1 MRIARVI
8 GHVTLSRKIEALVP
22 GTFLLVEAL
31 DESALRGGTEAGAPL
46 GKRDKPMPESLV
58 VFDELGAGVGQLI
71 AVSEGAEATMPF
83 YPKRVPLDAYNSA
96 ILDHVEITRT
106 LPRTE
111 TRAPA
116 GV

>member
-8 GHVTLSRKIEALVP
+8 GHVTLSRKISALVP
-22 GTFLLVEAL
+22 GSFLLCEAL
-31 DESALRGGTEAGAPL
+31 DEAGLKAVGAGSRTPR
-46 GKRDKPMPESLV
+46 RDKPMPESLV

-96 ILDHVEITRT
+96 ILDHVEVTRGGKT
-106 LPRTE
+106 
-111 TRAPA
+111 A
-116 GV
+116 

>member
-8 GHVTLSRKIEALVP
+8 GHVTLSRKISALVP
-22 GTFLLVEAL
+22 GTFLLCEAL
-31 DESALRGGTEAGAPL
+31 DEAALRGQALGGGAAGVKV
-46 GKRDKPMPESLV
+46 GRREKPMPESLV

-96 ILDHVEITRT
+96 ILDRVEVTHGGKS
-106 LPRTE
+106 
-111 TRAPA
+111 A
-116 GV
+116 